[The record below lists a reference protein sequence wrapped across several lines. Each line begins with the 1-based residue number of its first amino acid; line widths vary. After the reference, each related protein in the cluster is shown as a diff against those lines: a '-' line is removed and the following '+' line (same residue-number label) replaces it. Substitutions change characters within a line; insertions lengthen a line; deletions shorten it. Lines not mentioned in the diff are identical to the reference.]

1 MMEYMPSSAF
11 QAVSLMYSAGL
22 GFTLGIIYDFF
33 RILFYLLTG
42 SDKKFLVFRDIIYLT
57 VSLAV
62 TFLFLLVICNGKI
75 LLYVFVGEVAGLA
88 VYFYSV
94 SDFLVLP
101 FKRRINRLRKRFKR
115 IKMLFDVITTK
126 ISLLKE
132 KVYNFLHKN
141 RFFSQK
147 HLHIRHN
154 IVYNLSVKL
163 CSHSLILKN
172 RGDESG
178 KNEEK

>member
-1 MMEYMPSSAF
+1 MMQYMPSAAF

-33 RILFYLLTG
+33 RMLFYLLTG
-42 SDKKFLVFRDIIYLT
+42 SDKKFLVVRDIIYLT
-57 VSLAV
+57 VCLAA
-62 TFLFLLVICNGKI
+62 TFLFLLVICNGR
-75 LLYVFVGEVAGLA
+75 LVLYVFVGEAAGLS

-94 SDFLVLP
+94 SSFFVLP
-101 FKRRINRLRKRFKR
+101 LKRKINALRRQINKIKRKINAVKQKVYKKLHKKR
-115 IKMLFDVITTK
+115 I
-126 ISLLKE
+126 
-132 KVYNFLHKN
+132 
-141 RFFSQK
+141 FSQK
-147 HLHIRHN
+147 DLHIRHN

-163 CSHSLILKN
+163 CPHSLILKN

>member
-1 MMEYMPSSAF
+1 MQYMPSAAF
-11 QAVSLMYSAGL
+11 QAVSFMYSAGL

-33 RILFYLLTG
+33 RMLFYLLTG
-42 SDKKFLVFRDIIYLT
+42 SDKKLSVLRDIIYLT
-57 VSLAV
+57 VCLSL
-62 TFLFLLVICNGKI
+62 TFLFLLVMCNGRL
-75 LLYVFVGEVAGLA
+75 LLYVFIGEVAGLA

-94 SDFLVLP
+94 SDFFMLP
-101 FKRRINRLRKRFKR
+101 LKRKIGRLRRQITAIKRFLIR
-115 IKMLFDVITTK
+115 IKIKFWRF
-126 ISLLKE
+126 KE
-132 KVYNFLHKN
+132 KINKNLHKI

-163 CSHSLILKN
+163 CPHSLILKN